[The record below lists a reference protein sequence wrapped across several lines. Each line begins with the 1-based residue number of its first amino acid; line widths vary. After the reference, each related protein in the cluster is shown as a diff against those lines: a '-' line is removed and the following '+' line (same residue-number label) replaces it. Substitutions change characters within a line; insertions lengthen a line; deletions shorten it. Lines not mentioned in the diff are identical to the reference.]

1 MVSREEIL
9 AACDDIV
16 REFEP
21 LQIIL
26 YGSYAYGTPT
36 ENSDVDLLVVMPV
49 DKSEVRDRENAIKE
63 HIPIRFNM
71 DLLVRSPEYI
81 AHRLSYN
88 DWFFREVTEKGQVL
102 YETDGFY
109 IIPHKIE
116 NTEMNPITIEWVEK
130 AEGDFNAAEQLHYGT
145 SPVYHVICFLAQQ
158 CVEKYLKAWLQ
169 ENNIPIQRTHNL
181 NDLLDL
187 ILPTMPAWRVWQNDL
202 STLTKHA
209 VDSRY
214 PEENATASDAE
225 NAMRICDKVRKAVRT
240 ALMLPSASTKGE
252 NR

>member
-9 AACDDIV
+9 ATCDDIV
-16 REFEP
+16 REFAP

-49 DKSEVRDRENAIKE
+49 DKSEARDRENEIKKQ
-63 HIPIRFNM
+63 IPSRFNI

-81 AHRLSYN
+81 AYRLSYN
-88 DWFFREVTEKGQVL
+88 DWFLREITEKGQVL

-109 IIPHKIE
+109 IIPHKKE
-116 NTEMNPITIEWVEK
+116 NVEMNPITIEWVEK
-130 AEGDFNAAEQLHYGT
+130 AEGDFNAAEQLQYGP

-169 ENNIPIQRTHNL
+169 ENNMPIQRTHNL

-187 ILPTMPAWRVWQNDL
+187 ILPTIPEWRTWQTEL

-214 PEENATASDAE
+214 PEEDATASNAE
-225 NAMRICDKVRKAVRT
+225 NAMRISGKVREAVRSE
-240 ALMLPSASTKGE
+240 LKISNKE
-252 NR
+252 N

>member
-1 MVSREEIL
+1 MVTREEIL

-16 REFEP
+16 REFAP

-26 YGSYAYGTPT
+26 YGSYAYGIPT

-49 DKSEVRDRENAIKE
+49 EKSEVRDREVEIKKL
-63 HIPIRFNM
+63 IPSRFNI

-81 AHRLSYN
+81 AYRLSYN
-88 DWFFREVTEKGQVL
+88 DWFLREVTEKGQVL

-109 IIPHKIE
+109 IIPHKKE
-116 NTEMNPITIEWVEK
+116 NTEMNPITLEWVEK
-130 AEGDFNAAEQLHYGT
+130 AEGDYSVAEENYQGQN
-145 SPVYHVICFLAQQ
+145 PVYHVICFLAQQ

-187 ILPTMPAWRVWQNDL
+187 ILPTIPAWRVWQVDL

-214 PEENATASDAE
+214 PEQIATASDAE
-225 NAMRICDKVRKAVRT
+225 NAMRICREIREAVRIE
-240 ALMLPSASTKGE
+240 LKLSNNGNHS
-252 NR
+252 RL

>member
-26 YGSYAYGTPT
+26 YGSYAYGTPSK
-36 ENSDVDLLVVMPV
+36 NSDVDLLVVMPV
-49 DKSEVRDRENAIKE
+49 DKSEVRDREVEIKE
-63 HIPIRFNM
+63 QIPSRFNI

-81 AHRLSYN
+81 AYRLSYN

-109 IIPHKIE
+109 IIPPKIE
-116 NTEMNPITIEWVEK
+116 NTEISPITIEWIEK
-130 AEGDFNAAEQLHYGT
+130 AEGDYSVAAENYRGQN
-145 SPVYHVICFLAQQ
+145 PVYHVICFLAQQ

-214 PEENATASDAE
+214 PEEIATESDAE
-225 NAMRICDKVRKAVRT
+225 NAMRICGELREAVRT

>member
-1 MVSREEIL
+1 MVSHEEIL

-16 REFEP
+16 RDFSP

-26 YGSYAYGTPT
+26 YGSYAYGIPS
-36 ENSDVDLLVVMPV
+36 ENSDVDLLVVMQV
-49 DKSEVRDRENAIKE
+49 DKSEVREREVEIKKQ
-63 HIPIRFNM
+63 ISSRFNI

-81 AHRLSYN
+81 AYRLSYN
-88 DWFFREVTEKGQVL
+88 DWFLHEVTEKGQVL
-102 YETDGFY
+102 YESDGFY
-109 IIPHKIE
+109 IMPYKKE
-116 NTEMNPITIEWVEK
+116 NTEMNPITLEWVEK
-130 AEGDFNAAEQLHYGT
+130 AEGDYSVVRENYQGQN
-145 SPVYHVICFLAQQ
+145 PVNHVICFLAQQ

-169 ENNIPIQRTHNL
+169 EHNIPIQRTHNL

-187 ILPTMPAWRVWQNDL
+187 ILPTMPAWGVWQNDL

-214 PEENATASDAE
+214 PEEIATAIDAE
-225 NAMRICDKVRKAVRT
+225 NAIRICGEVRESVRT
-240 ALMLPSASTKGE
+240 ELNLSNESTREE

>member
-9 AACDDIV
+9 ATCNDIV
-16 REFEP
+16 CEFAP

-26 YGSYAYGTPT
+26 YGSYAYGTPS

-49 DKSEVRDRENAIKE
+49 GKSEARDKENEIKRQ
-63 HIPIRFNM
+63 IPSRFNI

-81 AHRLSYN
+81 AHRLSYD
-88 DWFFREVTEKGQVL
+88 DWFLREITEKGQVL

-109 IIPHKIE
+109 IMPHKKV
-116 NTEMNPITIEWVEK
+116 NTEMNPITIEWIEK
-130 AEGDFNAAEQLHYGT
+130 AEGDYSVAAENYRGDN
-145 SPVYHVICFLAQQ
+145 PIYHVICFLAQQ
-158 CVEKYLKAWLQ
+158 CVEKHLKAWLQ

-187 ILPTMPAWRVWQNDL
+187 ILPTIPAWRVWQNDL

-214 PEENATASDAE
+214 PEEIATASDAE
-225 NAMRICDKVRKAVRT
+225 NAMRICGEVREAVRT
-240 ALMLPSASTKGE
+240 ELKLS
-252 NR
+252 

>member
-1 MVSREEIL
+1 MVTCEEIL
-9 AACDDIV
+9 ATCDDIV
-16 REFEP
+16 REFAP

-36 ENSDVDLLVVMPV
+36 ENSDVDLLVIMPI
-49 DKSEVRDRENAIKE
+49 DTSEARDRETEMKDQ
-63 HIPIRFNM
+63 IPIRFNM
-71 DLLVRSPEYI
+71 DLLVRSPEHI
-81 AHRLSYN
+81 AYRISYN
-88 DWFFREVTEKGQVL
+88 DWFLREITEKGQVL
-102 YETDGFY
+102 YESDGFY
-109 IIPHKIE
+109 IIPHKKE

-145 SPVYHVICFLAQQ
+145 SPIYHVICFLAQQ
-158 CVEKYLKAWLQ
+158 CVEKYPKAWLQ

-187 ILPTMPAWRVWQNDL
+187 MLPTMPAWRVWQKDL

-214 PEENATASDAE
+214 PEEIATESDAE
-225 NAMRICDKVRKAVRT
+225 NVMRICGEIRETVCTELKLMKRIIRKD
-240 ALMLPSASTKGE
+240 
-252 NR
+252 

>member
-9 AACDDIV
+9 TACDHIV
-16 REFEP
+16 REFAP

-49 DKSEVRDRENAIKE
+49 DKSEVRDREVEIKRQ
-63 HIPIRFNM
+63 IPSRFNI

-88 DWFFREVTEKGQVL
+88 DWFLREVTEKGQVL

-109 IIPHKIE
+109 IMPHKTE
-116 NTEMNPITIEWVEK
+116 NTDMNPITLEWVEK
-130 AEGDFNAAEQLHYGT
+130 AEGDFSAAEQLHYGT
-145 SPVYHVICFLAQQ
+145 NPVYHVICFLAQQ

-187 ILPTMPAWRVWQNDL
+187 ILPTIPAWRVWQNDL

-214 PEENATASDAE
+214 PEQIATASDAE
-225 NAMRICDKVRKAVRT
+225 NAMRICGEIREAVRT
-240 ALMLPSASTKGE
+240 ELKLSQKE
-252 NR
+252 HKL

>member
-9 AACDDIV
+9 TACDAIV
-16 REFEP
+16 REFAP

-36 ENSDVDLLVVMPV
+36 ENSDVDLLVVMPI
-49 DKSEVRDRENAIKE
+49 DKSEARDRENEIKRQ
-63 HIPIRFNM
+63 IPSRFNI

-88 DWFFREVTEKGQVL
+88 DWFLREVTEKGQVL
-102 YETDGFY
+102 YETEGFY
-109 IIPHKIE
+109 IIPHKKV
-116 NTEMNPITIEWVEK
+116 NTEVNPITIEWIEK

-145 SPVYHVICFLAQQ
+145 NPVYHVICFLTQQ

-187 ILPTMPAWRVWQNDL
+187 ILPTIPAWRVWQNDL

-214 PEENATASDAE
+214 PEAATTASDVE
-225 NAMRICDKVRKAVRT
+225 NAMRICGEVRKAVRSE
-240 ALMLPSASTKGE
+240 LKLSQIE
-252 NR
+252 QNI

>member
-16 REFEP
+16 REFAP

-36 ENSDVDLLVVMPV
+36 ESSDVDLLVVMPV
-49 DKSEVRDRENAIKE
+49 DKSEVRDREIEIKE
-63 HIPIRFNM
+63 QIPSQFNI

-81 AHRLSYN
+81 AYRLSYN
-88 DWFFREVTEKGQVL
+88 DWFLREVTEKGQVL

-109 IIPHKIE
+109 IIPHKKE
-116 NTEMNPITIEWVEK
+116 NTEVNPITLEWVKK
-130 AEGDFNAAEQLHYGT
+130 AEGDFSAAEQLHYGS

-169 ENNIPIQRTHNL
+169 ENNIPIQRTHKL

-187 ILPTMPAWRVWQNDL
+187 ILPTIPAWRVWQADL

-214 PEENATASDAE
+214 PEEIATASDAE
-225 NAMRICDKVRKAVRT
+225 NAMRICGEIREAVRT
-240 ALMLPSASTKGE
+240 ELKLSNDEDNSEG
-252 NR
+252 